1 MGFLCCHT
9 SLFPQTSPRMGR
21 LIIDYKWKESDFWSV
36 CGGKQPMS
44 VTSTQS
50 AQKHR
55 PSLKSLV
62 SSVIPF
68 NFFRKLG
75 AQSPEFC
82 LICRRSQSWKGCQ
95 EVNVPPLITE
105 TLYPGPHLLCT
116 FSELGNSPVMV
127 RRTSHISGL
136 LG

>member
-9 SLFPQTSPRMGR
+9 SLFPQTSPRMGS

-36 CGGKQPMS
+36 CGVKQSMS
-44 VTSTQS
+44 VNSTRS
-50 AQKHR
+50 AQKHQ

-75 AQSPEFC
+75 AQSSEFC

-95 EVNVPPLITE
+95 DVYVPPLITG
-105 TLYPGPHLLCT
+105 TLYPGPHC
-116 FSELGNSPVMV
+116 SARSVSLGILQ
-127 RRTSHISGL
+127 SHGEKDLSHL
-136 LG
+136 